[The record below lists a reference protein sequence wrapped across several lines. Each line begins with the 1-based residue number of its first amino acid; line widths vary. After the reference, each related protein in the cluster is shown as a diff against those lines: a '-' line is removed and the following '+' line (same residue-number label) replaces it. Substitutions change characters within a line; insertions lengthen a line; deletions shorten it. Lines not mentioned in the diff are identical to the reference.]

1 MLHSLPSQ
9 SSRCFLLLARR
20 RSLHPWK
27 RPRRFLCGTTNPPK
41 KKVSC
46 TIVSYLTDIEGDGS
60 YLDRYVEQSRVLQFV
75 PTDPRN
81 TNNPISHNKNFS
93 SCAYFPYDRCLDF
106 GDDRGM
112 LIFGGDIWDKGGSDL
127 YVIRQL
133 LDFKRRYPDRVHL
146 IMGNR
151 DINKMRI
158 HQEMGSNNQED
169 LPPHDGVYW
178 LRNHL
183 QSTNAG
189 DESSIV
195 PSQTSA
201 SERLQFLLGRTM
213 GSPNAFE
220 SRRLELQRERQLVAD
235 KNNTT
240 ISISDR
246 DVVQSYRESCHP
258 VTGEMGNYLA
268 NATLA
273 FSLGALFVVH
283 GALPLTNPVL
293 QQQIIKEEAESSHN
307 QQSADCWKDL
317 SFAMPWTSESG
328 SQEASPSSSI
338 TTAKKAIHDW
348 VDALNQFARESID
361 AWQQEADNDPPEE
374 KGSVW
379 ATNGGYSK
387 EFPAY
392 KLTQYGMGWTPDG
405 KRNPTVV
412 YSSWAVDGMPLRF
425 VPGDDNKEDSLFARL
440 VREFFRQS
448 NIKLI
453 LSGHQPQGDMP
464 LPIRIFEE
472 TQSTTRGHGED
483 EQLQLGWVLCCDT
496 SYSGDTNWVNRDRQ
510 NMGRGRGPGFRG
522 DVAVAETLVTIDN
535 EGRLQDVRWHGV
547 LCDGTLYETEN
558 LLSSSSCA
566 PSVGYLADGDWLPDQ
581 DGTPHETPWW
591 TKALMADGSVL
602 LSTAKGYD
610 VSNYMAKPHQS
621 QGPAEEA
628 PSQK

>member
-1 MLHSLPSQ
+1 
-9 SSRCFLLLARR
+9 
-20 RSLHPWK
+20 
-27 RPRRFLCGTTNPPK
+27 
-41 KKVSC
+41 
-46 TIVSYLTDIEGDGS
+46 
-60 YLDRYVEQSRVLQFV
+60 
-75 PTDPRN
+75 
-81 TNNPISHNKNFS
+81 
-93 SCAYFPYDRCLDF
+93 
-106 GDDRGM
+106 
-112 LIFGGDIWDKGGSDL
+112 GSDL

-158 HQEMGSNNQED
+158 HQEMGRDDN

-178 LRNHL
+178 LRNHV

-189 DESSIV
+189 DESDIV

-220 SRRLELQRERQLVAD
+220 SRRLELQRERQFAQD
-235 KNNTT
+235 NDDNTT
-240 ISISDR
+240 ISDR

-273 FSLGALFVVH
+273 FSLGELFVVH

-293 QQQIIKEEAESSHN
+293 QQQIMKEEAESSHN

-361 AWQQEADNDPPEE
+361 AWQQEADNDPPE

-379 ATNGGYSK
+379 ATNGEYSNK
-387 EFPAY
+387 FPAY

-425 VPGDDNKEDSLFARL
+425 VPDSNNQEDLLFARL

-472 TQSTTRGHGED
+472 SQSTSRDHSSGSDND
-483 EQLQLGWVLCCDT
+483 EQRLPVLGWVLCCDT
-496 SYSGDTNWVNRDRQ
+496 SYSGDTNWVNQDRQ
-510 NMGRGRGPGFRG
+510 NLGRGRGPGFRG
-522 DVAVAETLVTIDN
+522 DVAVAETLVTIDS

-547 LCDGTLYETEN
+547 LCDGTAYETEN
-558 LLSSSSCA
+558 LLESSSCA

-591 TKALMADGSVL
+591 AKAHLADGSIL

-610 VSNYMAKPHQS
+610 VSNYMAKPHES
-621 QGPAEEA
+621 HVTTE
-628 PSQK
+628 